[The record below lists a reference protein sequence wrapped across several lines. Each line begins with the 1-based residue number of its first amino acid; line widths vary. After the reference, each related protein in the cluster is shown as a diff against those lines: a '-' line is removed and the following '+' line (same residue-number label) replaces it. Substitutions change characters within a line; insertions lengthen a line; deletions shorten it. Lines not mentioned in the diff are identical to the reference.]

1 MHHAIIE
8 LNSAHKS
15 TEITMPIQPNF
26 LERTAFFTLNAA
38 PAPMLDL
45 AGALA
50 FQTVRTAVKI
60 NLFDELNARP
70 ATLSELSQ
78 SLGCHE
84 RGLKRVLQA
93 LASINYVTEKD
104 GRFHNTALVQKWFFD
119 SDMMDIKAAMHLFNT
134 YFLEFW
140 PHAPEVLQS
149 GERPY
154 QFYDFI
160 NRDPALSH
168 AFQQTMVGNATFIGP
183 DIVKKIK
190 LPEEGGRLLDIG
202 GGHGIFTIQFC
213 QANPQLQATIL
224 DSAPALE
231 TAKKYVAEHRLTDR
245 IELFPS
251 DIWQIDL
258 EQTYDL
264 ILLFNFIHNFD
275 LETNIKLLQKTH
287 AALKPGGQVAILD
300 QLEGAV
306 SGSATNAIVQLLG
319 FMFYLLAN
327 GRIFSHKEIR
337 SMMGQAGFKGVQIHT
352 SAKWT
357 GSSLVTA
364 VK

>member
-1 MHHAIIE
+1 
-8 LNSAHKS
+8 
-15 TEITMPIQPNF
+15 MPIQPNF

-50 FQTVRTAVKI
+50 FQTLSTAVKI

-70 ATLSELSQ
+70 STLAELSQ
-78 SLGCHE
+78 SLGCPE
-84 RGLKRVLQA
+84 RGLKKLLQA
-93 LASINYVTEKD
+93 LATINYVTEKD
-104 GRFHNTALVQKWFFD
+104 GRYHNTALAQKWFFD
-119 SDMMDIKAAMHLFNT
+119 SDMMDVKAAMHLFNT
-134 YFLEFW
+134 YFLELW
-140 PHAPEVLQS
+140 PHAPQVMQS

-160 NRDPALSH
+160 DRDPALSH
-168 AFQQTMVGNATFIGP
+168 AFQQTMVGNAKFIGP

-190 LPEEGGRLLDIG
+190 LPQEGGRLLDVG

-213 QANPQLQATIL
+213 EAHPHLQATIL
-224 DSAPALE
+224 DSAQALE
-231 TAKKYVAEHRLTDR
+231 TAQKYVADHQLADR
-245 IELFPS
+245 IELVAG
-251 DIWQIDL
+251 DIWQTDW
-258 EQTYDL
+258 EQAFDT

-275 LETNIKLLQKTH
+275 LDDNTKLLQKVYR
-287 AALKPGGQVAILD
+287 ALKPGGQVAIMD

-319 FMFYLLAN
+319 FMFYLFAN
-327 GRIFSHKEIR
+327 GRTFSHEEIKSIVSR
-337 SMMGQAGFKGVQIHT
+337 AGFSNMHIHT
-352 SAKWT
+352 SARWT

>member
-1 MHHAIIE
+1 
-8 LNSAHKS
+8 
-15 TEITMPIQPNF
+15 MPIQPNF

-50 FQTVRTAVKI
+50 FQTVRAAVEI
-60 NLFDELNARP
+60 NLFDDLNARP
-70 ATLSELSQ
+70 ATLAELSH
-78 SLGCHE
+78 SLGCPE
-84 RGLKRVLQA
+84 RGLEKLLQA

-104 GRFHNTALVQKWFFD
+104 GRYHNTALVQKWFFD
-119 SDMMDIKAAMHLFNT
+119 SDMMDIKAAIHLFNT
-134 YFLEFW
+134 YFFDFW

-154 QFYDFI
+154 QFYEFI
-160 NRDPALSH
+160 NNNPELSH
-168 AFQQTMVGNATFIGP
+168 AFQQTMVGNAKLIGP

-202 GGHGIFTIQFC
+202 GGHGVFAIQFC

-224 DSAPALE
+224 DSALALE
-231 TAKKYVAEHRLTDR
+231 TAKKHVSDHRLTDR
-245 IELFPS
+245 IELVS
-251 DIWQIDL
+251 GDIWQRDW
-258 EQTYDL
+258 ERAYDV

-275 LETNIKLLQKTH
+275 LDANIKLLQKAH
-287 AALKPGGQVAILD
+287 AALNPGGQVAILD

-306 SGSATNAIVQLLG
+306 SGSAANAIVQLLG
-319 FMFYLLAN
+319 FMYYLLAN
-327 GRIFSHKEIR
+327 GRTFSHEEIR
-337 SMMGQAGFKGVQIHT
+337 SMVGQAGFRNVQIHT

-364 VK
+364 IKQ